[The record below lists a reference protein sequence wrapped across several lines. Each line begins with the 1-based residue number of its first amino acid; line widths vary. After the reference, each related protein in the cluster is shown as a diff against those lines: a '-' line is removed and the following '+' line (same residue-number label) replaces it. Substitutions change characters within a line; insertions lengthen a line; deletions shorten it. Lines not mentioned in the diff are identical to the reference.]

1 MVSVTKEH
9 AMSDTKN
16 TAKADI
22 RFQTFAVVNKTTGEK
37 ARVHYSLD
45 NRCDGRKVV
54 TVYDKDYGRALGR
67 VFANTDAVY
76 ENDTDA
82 MTDYFDKGRVRIF
95 ETSSLYVEARKAVEA
110 IVAAERAKSEARY
123 EKRIERSRARQAA
136 RLGQQVAA

>member
-1 MVSVTKEH
+1 
-9 AMSDTKN
+9 MSDTKN

-37 ARVHYSLD
+37 ARVHYALD
-45 NRCDGRKVV
+45 NRGDGRNVV

-67 VFANTDAVY
+67 VFAGTDAVY
-76 ENDTDA
+76 ENDTDS

-110 IVAAERAKSEARY
+110 IVAAERAKSAARY

-136 RLGQQVAA
+136 RYGHQVAA